1 MDEGLRSNA
10 PWGAFEV
17 KDCALVAIATGRRAR
32 NLLELR
38 DEIRTIDAGSIYFHF
53 WGSLLRPTFDDPRFH
68 NGFAIWADHALRH
81 TALAEKLSAIDPAD
95 FSDMEALR
103 NRIVEVVDEDLVL
116 TGTVPAAP
124 EGAEFD
130 FIRSQIVIF
139 DTGREVT
146 NPADLP
152 DTVARMSRSSVFYH
166 FIDARRRTPD
176 NVDDFTTWLAD
187 IDRAGHAELCTR
199 LAGIDPF
206 YGSLVEARE
215 ELVAVLSDFLGAKG
229 SV

>member
-1 MDEGLRSNA
+1 MDAGQRPDP

-38 DEIRTIDAGSIYFHF
+38 DEIRTVDAASIYYHF
-53 WGSLLRPTFDDPRFH
+53 WGSLLRPTFDDPRF
-68 NGFAIWADHALRH
+68 NNSFAIWADHALH
-81 TALAEKLSAIDPAD
+81 NTALAERLSVIDPTD
-95 FSDMEALR
+95 FEDMEQLR
-103 NRIVEVVDEDLVL
+103 TRVVEVIDQDLAR
-116 TGTVPAAP
+116 TGLVPSAP

-139 DTGREVT
+139 DTGKRLLY
-146 NPADLP
+146 PADLP
-152 DTVARMSRSSVFYH
+152 EAVAGMSKTSVFYH

-176 NVDDFTTWLAD
+176 SVDDFRTWLAD
-187 IDRAGHAELCTR
+187 IDRTGFAELCTT

-206 YGSLVEARE
+206 YGSLEETRAMLRE
-215 ELVAVLSDFLGAKG
+215 VFTDFLGA
-229 SV
+229 

>member
-1 MDEGLRSNA
+1 MNEAQRPDP

-38 DEIRTIDAGSIYFHF
+38 DEIRTIDAASIYFHF

-68 NGFAIWADHALRH
+68 NGFAIWADHALH
-81 TALAEKLSAIDPAD
+81 NTALAERLSVIDPTY
-95 FSDMEALR
+95 FEDMERLR
-103 NRIVEVVDEDLVL
+103 ARVITVIDQDLTRTGVV
-116 TGTVPAAP
+116 PSAP

-139 DTGREVT
+139 DTCRRLT
-146 NPADLP
+146 DPADLP
-152 DTVARMSRSSVFYH
+152 EAVAAMSRTSVFYH

-176 NVDDFTTWLAD
+176 SVDDFSTWLSD
-187 IDRAGHAELCTR
+187 IDRTGYAELCTR
-199 LAGIDPF
+199 LEGIDPF
-206 YGSLVEARE
+206 YGSLEETRTALRE
-215 ELVAVLSDFLGAKG
+215 VLTAFLGA
-229 SV
+229 